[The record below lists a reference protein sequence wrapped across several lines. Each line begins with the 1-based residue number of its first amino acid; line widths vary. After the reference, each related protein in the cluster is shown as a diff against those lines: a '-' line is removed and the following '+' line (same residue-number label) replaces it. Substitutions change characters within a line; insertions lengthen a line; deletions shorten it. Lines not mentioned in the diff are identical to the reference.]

1 MRGMVGSPNGAPLK
15 KHAHG
20 QGASVE
26 LDRTM
31 AALPSGGKDAISYWQ
46 LPFPRHPC
54 PMSRPNVADLP
65 MGFDAGALPARRQK
79 LVVGVSAGRDSVLLL
94 HLLLRAGW
102 QKLVVAHFNHGLRGR
117 QSGQDA
123 RFVRALARRHGLPL
137 EIGRNEVARLA
148 KMRKQSIET
157 AAREA
162 RHIFFREVASRH
174 GTRQIVLAHHADDQA
189 ETILANLCRGAGLNG
204 LAGMRAVQPFDGL
217 VLRRPMLGMDR
228 TDIDRHIDHLGLSYR
243 DDASNLSGEH
253 RRNRLR
259 HEVLPLLDEVF
270 SRRVAPLFVRAG
282 LQARRAGEALES
294 QARTFLADPACMD
307 AKNRLCLNA
316 PWQTLPVAIQTLVL
330 RHWLRDVWHVP
341 NLGHDETEQALAM
354 LAPGAAAKINLPG
367 GWHLRRKARRLWLEH
382 GDS

>member
-1 MRGMVGSPNGAPLK
+1 M
-15 KHAHG
+15 
-20 QGASVE
+20 
-26 LDRTM
+26 
-31 AALPSGGKDAISYWQ
+31 
-46 LPFPRHPC
+46 PRPT
-54 PMSRPNVADLP
+54 VADLP
-65 MGFDAGALPARRQK
+65 AGFDTGALPARRQK
-79 LVVGVSAGRDSVLLL
+79 LIVGVSGGRDSVLLL

-137 EIGRNEVARLA
+137 EIRRTDVARLA
-148 KMRKQSIET
+148 KEQKQSLET

-162 RHIFFREVASRH
+162 RHAFFREVASRH

-217 VLRRPMLGMDR
+217 VLRRPMLGMER
-228 TDIDRHIDHLGLSYR
+228 TDIDRQIDCLGLSYR
-243 DDASNLSGEH
+243 EDASNLSGEH

-270 SRRVAPLFVRAG
+270 ARRVAPLFVRTG
-282 LQARRAGEALES
+282 LQARRAGEALEA
-294 QARTFLADPACMD
+294 QARAFLAEPASMD
-307 AKNRLCLNA
+307 AERRLRLDA

-341 NLGHDETEQALAM
+341 DLGHAETEQALAM
-354 LAPGAAAKINLPG
+354 LVPGASAKINLPG

-382 GDS
+382 GGP